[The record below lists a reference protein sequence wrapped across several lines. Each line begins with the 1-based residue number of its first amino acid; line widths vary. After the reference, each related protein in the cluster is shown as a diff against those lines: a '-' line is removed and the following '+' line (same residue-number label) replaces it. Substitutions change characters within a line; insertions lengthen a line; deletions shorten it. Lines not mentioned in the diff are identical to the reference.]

1 VTDRI
6 ASERGMSV
14 VEVVIAAMLLIIGA
28 LAVLGFAD
36 TANRTTYRAE
46 QGQVVVDR
54 LQAEMEKLRQLTF
67 DEVALTSAP
76 PVPADPDLASRL
88 SAGNFR
94 LNRDG
99 TDPRPLAV
107 AGGTTP
113 SGAPVGCGATGEP
126 SCAVD
131 PGPVDFDSGD
141 VHGKIYRYVV
151 YPGVPSG
158 CGTGCTQDD
167 LKRIV
172 VAIKLD
178 DTASGGARAY
188 QELQSDVSSTR
199 DREGALPPPPPGPTG
214 EIAQFWL
221 TDTPCSSTTRQ
232 PVADDPT
239 GSGGHNTHNTRGV
252 CTDGRKYG
260 SAEKGAPDLM
270 FNEGP
275 AEAPGGGHPYLDYS
289 ADLEPGGV
297 PTSTD
302 KGLQML
308 KPTVAGATGCLLAA
322 PTLGTLDLPLESSST
337 KHTKSHI
344 WLSNELEPSF
354 RPLTTSTGTLEL
366 FTRTAEGAGST
377 SGKVCFWVFKRVKV
391 VGLNLLGI
399 QVTHH
404 IDIPGV
410 ITSNG
415 NLLYG
420 HKTLAF
426 WPGDWKRTSIPF
438 NVTFA
443 NVTNYLGSLN
453 LGLLGLTSL
462 TVSGQPRLG
471 LALQIEQANTTG
483 SGLQF
488 MYDHPDFASRL
499 ELQTPTCII
508 LCS

>member
-1 VTDRI
+1 
-6 ASERGMSV
+6 MSI
-14 VEVVIAAMLLIIGA
+14 VEVVVAGMLLIIGA

-46 QGQVVVDR
+46 QSQVVVDR

-76 PVPADPDLASRL
+76 PVPADPDLAARL
-88 SAGNFR
+88 SGGNFK
-94 LNRDG
+94 LGRDG

-107 AGGTTP
+107 AGGTAP
-113 SGAPVGCGATGEP
+113 SGKPVGCGSTGQP
-126 SCAVD
+126 ACAVD
-131 PGPVDFDSGD
+131 PGPTAFDSGD

-188 QELQSDVSSTR
+188 QELQSDISSAR
-199 DREGALPPPPPGPTG
+199 DREGDLPPTTG
-214 EIAQFWL
+214 TESQNIATFWL

-232 PVADDPT
+232 NVATTD
-239 GSGGHNTHNTRGV
+239 HNSHNTRGV
-252 CTDGRKYG
+252 CTDGVKTG

-275 AEAPGGGHPYLDYS
+275 AAASDGSNPFIDYAS
-289 ADLEPGGV
+289 DIEPGGT

-308 KPTVAGATGCLLAA
+308 KPTVGGATGCLLAA

-337 KHTKSHI
+337 KHQKSHI
-344 WLSNELEPSF
+344 WLSNELTPEF
-354 RPLTTSTGTLEL
+354 RLLTTSKATLEL
-366 FTRTAEGAGST
+366 YTRTAEGAGAT
-377 SGKVCFWVFKRVKV
+377 SGKVCFWVFKRVKLI
-391 VGLNLLGI
+391 GLNLLGI
-399 QVTHH
+399 QTTFHV
-404 IDIPGV
+404 DIPGV
-410 ITSNG
+410 VTSNG

-420 HKTLAF
+420 QKTLAF
-426 WPGDWKRTSIPF
+426 WPSDWSRVSIPM

-443 NVTNYLGSLN
+443 NVTSYLGSLN

-471 LALQIEQANTTG
+471 LAMQVEQANTTS

-488 MYDHPDFASRL
+488 MYDHPNFASRL
-499 ELQTPTCII
+499 ELQTANCIL

>member
-1 VTDRI
+1 MAQL
-6 ASERGMSV
+6 ASDRGMSV
-14 VEVVIAAMLLIIGA
+14 IEVVVAAMVLIIGA

-54 LQAEMEKLRQLTF
+54 LQAEMERLRQLTF

-76 PVPADPDLASRL
+76 PTPADPELASRL
-88 SAGNFR
+88 GGGNFK

-107 AGGTTP
+107 AGGATP
-113 SGAPVGCGATGEP
+113 SGKPVGCGASGQP
-126 SCAVD
+126 ACAVD
-131 PGPVDFDSGD
+131 PGPTNFTSGD
-141 VHGKIYRYVV
+141 VHGKIYRYVA
-151 YPGVPSG
+151 YPGIPSN

-188 QELQSDVSSTR
+188 QELQSDISSTR
-199 DREGALPPPPPGPTG
+199 DREGPLPPPPPGPTYPN
-214 EIAQFWL
+214 IAQFWL
-221 TDTPCSSTTRQ
+221 TDTPCSSTTRNAV
-232 PVADDPT
+232 PATDH
-239 GSGGHNTHNTRGV
+239 STHNTRGV
-252 CTDGRKYG
+252 CTDGVKFG

-275 AEAPGGGHPYLDYS
+275 ASASDGSNPFIDY
-289 ADLEPGGV
+289 AGDIEPGGV
-297 PTSTD
+297 STPTD

-308 KPTVAGATGCLLAA
+308 KPTVGGAVGCLLAA

-337 KHTKSHI
+337 KHQKAHI
-344 WLSNELEPSF
+344 WLSNELAPSF
-354 RPLTTSTGTLEL
+354 RLLTTSTATLEL
-366 FTRTAEGAGST
+366 YTRTADGAGAT
-377 SGKVCFWVFKRVKV
+377 SGKVCFWVFKRVKLI
-391 VGLNLLGI
+391 GLNLLGI
-399 QVTHH
+399 QITYHV
-404 IDIPGV
+404 DIPAV
-410 ITSNG
+410 VTSNG

-426 WPGDWKRTSIPF
+426 WPSDWSRVSIPM
-438 NVTFA
+438 NLTFA
-443 NVTNYLGSLN
+443 NVTDYIGSLN

-471 LALQIEQANTTG
+471 LALQVEQANTTG

-488 MYDHPDFASRL
+488 MYDHPNFASRL
-499 ELQTPTCII
+499 EVQTPTCILI
-508 LCS
+508 CP